1 MSSRL
6 NQSKR
11 ILILGGGF
19 GGLYTALHLE
29 RKLHRYSDVEVTLLN
44 RENFF
49 LFTPMLHEVA
59 AGDLDLTHIV
69 NPVRK
74 LLRRSQFFNGDI
86 KSINL
91 DERRVIATHADDDH
105 DHEYPGFDQRR
116 TKTVLPIQDDRRTG
130 LNRQTHWC
138 RANTGSEFLWF
149 RCLVVMANHLSE

>member
-1 MSSRL
+1 MTKTSTGA
-6 NQSKR
+6 NR
-11 ILILGGGF
+11 ILILGAGV

-29 RKLHRYSDVEVTLLN
+29 KKLRRSSNVEVTLVN

-91 DERRVIATHADDDH
+91 NERTVIATHADD
-105 DHEYPGFDQRR
+105 
-116 TKTVLPIQDDRRTG
+116 
-130 LNRQTHWC
+130 N
-138 RANTGSEFLWF
+138 
-149 RCLVVMANHLSE
+149 